1 MEKTMKIISCLAGIL
16 FLSSCLHY
24 GVQRNFEIGKD
35 TQKSACNTGSMKDK
49 EECRAVLKT
58 LNESIKS
65 QKSK

>member
-1 MEKTMKIISCLAGIL
+1 MKIISFLACVF
-16 FLSSCLHY
+16 FLSSCVHH

-35 TQKSACNTGSMKDK
+35 TQKSVCHNGSMKDK

-58 LNESIKS
+58 LYESIKS